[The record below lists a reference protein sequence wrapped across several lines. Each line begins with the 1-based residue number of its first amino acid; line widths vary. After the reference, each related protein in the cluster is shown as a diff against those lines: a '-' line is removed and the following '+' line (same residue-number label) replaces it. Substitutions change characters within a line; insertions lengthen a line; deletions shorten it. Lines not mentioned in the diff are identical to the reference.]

1 MNRAQQWSLAVA
13 GLVAAAMP
21 ALHAAGIQP
30 TSIED
35 RARGAAR
42 VVVATVA
49 ETTARYE
56 RNEFGDELIVT
67 SAALAVEEVIKGQSG
82 PVTLALEGGT
92 VDGITL
98 RVSDL
103 PSLRKGERAVF
114 FLAPGQR
121 GEFEPYRRG
130 QGILK
135 LDGTNRV
142 PGSSLTLDEIRRM
155 AGAAGR

>member
-1 MNRAQQWSLAVA
+1 LAIAAPSLAASGV
-13 GLVAAAMP
+13 
-21 ALHAAGIQP
+21 QP
-30 TSIED
+30 TSIQE

-42 VVVATVA
+42 VIVATVA
-49 ETTARYE
+49 DTTARYE

-67 SAALAVEEVIKGQSG
+67 YAHLAIEEAVKGPAG
-82 PVTLALEGGT
+82 PVTLTIEGGT

-114 FLAPGQR
+114 FLSPGR
-121 GEFEPYRRG
+121 NGEFQPHLRG

-135 LDGTNRV
+135 LDSGNRV
-142 PGSSLTLDEIRRM
+142 AGTGLTLDEIRRL
-155 AGAAGR
+155 AGSASR